1 MPNLH
6 PRSYIIRIERNYSM
20 LKKITRVGVVV
31 TTIAL
36 IASSAVT
43 ANAAVVPAA
52 KAKVGLDCS
61 ASQIGRVSKGTG
73 VNGSDLTC
81 TKVTTGTFAG
91 KNKWWYAGL
100 KPLGSFEFVSSSN
113 IGGGY
118 GTTAIAL
125 GEALKKEELLKDY
138 TVTYRSNAPLGLGYF
153 ADQKGRTDLGIITG
167 FAMPGG
173 LATNGS
179 KLDITNYKA
188 VASFLREAEAF
199 AVPMNSKYKTIN
211 DLLADIKANSKTV
224 AVGGG
229 NYGGVDHVTIATLAE
244 TVGVKATDLNYIPY
258 SGGGTLVPDVIAGR
272 VAVGVSG
279 TSEFA
284 SYVAAGKM
292 RILAVTSPK
301 PLSTIKG
308 RTLIQQGINLTFG
321 NWRGILAPADL
332 SAADYLNFVKVMDT
346 VHSTQSWKDTLVAKS
361 WIDEYRS
368 GAAFTTWLEKEN
380 KAILAVL
387 TAFKLIK

>member
-1 MPNLH
+1 
-6 PRSYIIRIERNYSM
+6 M

-43 ANAAVVPAA
+43 ANAASVPAA
-52 KAKVGLDCS
+52 KAKIGLDCA
-61 ASQIGRVSKGTG
+61 ASQVGKVSKGTG

-91 KNKWWYAGL
+91 TNKWWYAGL
-100 KPLGSFEFVSSSN
+100 KALGSFEFVSSSN

-125 GEALKKEELLKDY
+125 GDALKKEELLKDY

-153 ADQKGRTDLGIITG
+153 ADQKGRSDLGIITG

-211 DLLADIKANSKTV
+211 ELLADIKASPKTV

-244 TVGVKATDLNYIPY
+244 SVGVQATELNYIPY

-272 VAVGVSG
+272 VAVGISG

-308 RTLIQQGINLTFG
+308 KTLIQQGINMTFG

-332 SAADYLNFVKVMDT
+332 SAADHLNFIKVMDT
-346 VHSTQSWKDTLVAKS
+346 VHSTKSWKDTLVAKS

-368 GAAFTTWLEKEN
+368 GTPFTTWLEKEN
-380 KAILAVL
+380 KSILKVL
-387 TAFKLIK
+387 TDFKLIK

>member
-1 MPNLH
+1 
-6 PRSYIIRIERNYSM
+6 M

-43 ANAAVVPAA
+43 ANAASVPAA
-52 KAKVGLDCS
+52 KAKVGLDCA
-61 ASQIGRVSKGTG
+61 ASQVGKVSKGTG

-91 KNKWWYAGL
+91 TNKWWYAGL
-100 KPLGSFEFVSSSN
+100 KALGSFEFVSSSN

-125 GEALKKEELLKDY
+125 GDALKKEELLKDY

-153 ADQKGRTDLGIITG
+153 ADQKSRSDLGIITG

-211 DLLADIKANSKTV
+211 ELLADIKASPKTV

-244 TVGVKATDLNYIPY
+244 SVGVQATDLNYIPY

-272 VAVGVSG
+272 VAVGISG

-308 RTLIQQGINLTFG
+308 KTLIQQGINMTFG

-346 VHSTQSWKDTLVAKS
+346 VHVTQSWKDVLVAKS

-368 GAAFTTWLEKEN
+368 GSAFTTWLEKEN
-380 KAILAVL
+380 KSILAVL

>member
-1 MPNLH
+1 MNKSFK
-6 PRSYIIRIERNYSM
+6 RSVVAAATVALLASG
-20 LKKITRVGVVV
+20 VG
-31 TTIAL
+31 I
-36 IASSAVT
+36 
-43 ANAAVVPAA
+43 ANAGNVPAA
-52 KAKVGLDCS
+52 KAQVGLSCS
-61 ASQIGRVSKGTG
+61 ETQVGKVSKGTG

-91 KNKWWYAGL
+91 QTKWWYAGL
-100 KPLGSFEFVSSSN
+100 KPLGSFEFVSSSA

-125 GEALKKEELLKDY
+125 GDALKKEELLKDY
-138 TVTYRSNAPLGLGYF
+138 TVTYRTNAPLGLGYF
-153 ADQKGRTDLGIITG
+153 ADQKGRSDLGLITG

-179 KLDITNYKA
+179 KLQITDYKA

-199 AVPMNSKYKTIN
+199 AVPTNSKYKTIN
-211 DLLADIKANSKTV
+211 DLLSDIKANPKTV
-224 AVGGG
+224 AIGGG

-244 TVGVKATDLNYIPY
+244 GVGVKATDLNYIPY
-258 SGGGTLVPDVIAGR
+258 SGGGTLTPDVIAGR
-272 VAVGVSG
+272 VAVGISG

-308 RTLIQQGINLTFG
+308 KTLIQQGINLTFG

-332 SAADYLNFVKVMDT
+332 SAADYLNFVKVIDT
-346 VHSTQSWKDTLVAKS
+346 VHATQSWKDVLVAKS

-368 GAAFTTWLEKEN
+368 GTAFQTWLEKEN
-380 KAILAVL
+380 KSIISVL